1 MAMSYGIRP
10 ILRKEWKKISG
21 SLAIATSNGVDSKA
35 LVISA
40 VEDAEYLPTV
50 ISLTL
55 DDRESRDFVGARDIA
70 NEYDLD
76 FIPVRLP
83 TDAATIE
90 RDIVTM
96 IRTHKIFTKTSIESH
111 WGFIYIF
118 DELRRRKI
126 NALVTGHGNSHYQNT
141 KNALVGLHQSGYLK
155 SRSPDAVAAL
165 QKLRHKAFAKPNEDG
180 LRDVRRMGEAYG
192 VSVFTPWFNAEI
204 FNLFTDKAWIDL
216 NKPKQKY
223 PVRVEFPTLY
233 NNEPQI
239 NLQCGDSGIRD
250 LLAEIAIRRWKP
262 TAKNSI
268 AAYNVVAGR

>member
-1 MAMSYGIRP
+1 MAMSYGIRT

-96 IRTHKIFTKTSIESH
+96 VRTHKVFTKTSIESH

-141 KNALVGLHQSGYLK
+141 KNALVGLNQSGYLK

-192 VSVFTPWFNAEI
+192 VSVVTPWFNAEI